1 VRKEANVQVRLFGC
15 IALILLVAIGS
26 STYALISVHYMRRQL
41 GQEVLGNASLLDDAR
56 QVTISIANMRSA
68 MRGVSLFA
76 MMHNLAQTAKARD
89 MFHAAHQDAQKAM
102 DAMETRNLTTADL
115 ATVRDLRSR
124 MAQWNDN
131 FKEFADMSMAGHGKE
146 ASEMI
151 LKTTTPIMDWVQK
164 ATADLGASSRERQQ
178 KGNAAM
184 EASMNHTES
193 LNWTLLVLVL
203 ICGAG
208 AGWVVA
214 QLMRSLKEITY
225 SISTGAEQVSHAATQ
240 VSGASQT
247 LAQQSSEQAASLE
260 ETSASSEQ
268 ISAMARR
275 NTENSKATADIVS
288 ESGRRFVE
296 TNRALAEMVAGMQEI
311 HASSDKISK
320 IIKVIDG
327 IAFQTN
333 ILALNAA
340 VEAARAGE
348 AGMGF
353 AVVAD
358 EVRNLAQRSAQAA
371 KDTAE
376 LIEESIAKASNARQK
391 VDEVAE
397 GIRVITADSEKSKTL
412 VDEVHIGS
420 QEQLRGIEEISKAIT
435 QMEQLTQATAANAEE
450 SAAASEELKAQSD
463 TLSDISVRLS
473 AMVGIRQL

>member
-1 VRKEANVQVRLFGC
+1 MQKEANVQVRLFSC
-15 IALILLVAIGS
+15 IGLILLVALGS
-26 STYALISVHYMRRQL
+26 STYALFSVNNMRRELAQD
-41 GQEVLGNASLLDDAR
+41 VLSNASLLDDAR

-68 MRGVSLFA
+68 MRGISLFS
-76 MMHNLAQTAKARD
+76 MMHNSAQTTKARD
-89 MFHAAHQDAQKAM
+89 MFQAAHQDAQKAVN
-102 DAMETRNLTTADL
+102 AMETRNLTTADQ
-115 ATVRDLRSR
+115 ATVRELRSHL
-124 MAQWNDN
+124 AQWNDH
-131 FKEFADMSMAGHGKE
+131 FKEFADMSMAGQGE
-146 ASEMI
+146 QASQMI

-164 ATADLGASSRERQQ
+164 ATAELGAASRQRQL
-178 KGNAAM
+178 KGNLAM
-184 EASMNHTES
+184 EASMSHTEA
-193 LNWTLLVLVL
+193 LNWTILVLVL
-203 ICGAG
+203 LCGAG
-208 AGWVVA
+208 AAWVVFGLV
-214 QLMRSLKEITY
+214 QSLKEITH
-225 SISTGAEQVSHAATQ
+225 SIASGADQVSRAASQ

-247 LAQQSSEQAASLE
+247 LAQHSSEQAASLE
-260 ETSASSEQ
+260 ETSASAEE

-275 NTENSKATADIVS
+275 NTENSKTTADIVS

-296 TNRALAEMVAGMQEI
+296 SNRSLDEMVAGMQEI

-358 EVRNLAQRSAQAA
+358 EVRSLAQRSAQAA

-376 LIEESIAKASNARQK
+376 LIEESIAKASSARMK
-391 VDEVAE
+391 VDQVAE

-420 QEQLRGIEEISKAIT
+420 QEQLRGIEEIGKAIT
-435 QMEQLTQATAANAEE
+435 QMEQLTQSTAANAEE

-463 TLSDISVRLS
+463 TLNDISIRLS
-473 AMVGIRQL
+473 AMVGIRL